1 MEKAFLKDFGAFVD
15 RQKEEGA
22 EPPIIKKPIPERKIR
37 YKPHFLFIPYDVYNA
52 PNVTKTDALVYAVI
66 YWFSKM
72 ELGRCIASNDY
83 IASVLGVKKSTIINS
98 LKRLE
103 DSGCIER
110 IFEDWSKRK
119 RLEIIPLVDPKLEY

>member
-1 MEKAFLKDFGAFVD
+1 MEKEFLEDFGAFVD
-15 RQKEEGA
+15 RQKEESG
-22 EPPIIKKPIPERKIR
+22 EQPIIKRSIPEERIR
-37 YKPHFLFIPYDVYNA
+37 YTPHFLVIPYEVYDA

-66 YWFSKM
+66 YWFSEM

-83 IASVLGVKKSTIINS
+83 IASVLGVKKSTVITS

-119 RLEIIPLVDPKLEY
+119 RLEIIPLVNPAPEY